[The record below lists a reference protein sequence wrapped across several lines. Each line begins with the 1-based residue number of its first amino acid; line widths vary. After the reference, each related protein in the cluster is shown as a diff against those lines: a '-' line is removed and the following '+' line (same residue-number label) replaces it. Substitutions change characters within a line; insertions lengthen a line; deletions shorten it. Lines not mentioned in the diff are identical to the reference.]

1 MNTPASSEQLLTLS
15 EHSTKTLAE
24 VGCLLIVIAGIW
36 FFFAE
41 LSIPSMQFAKVRRI
55 VAGLLLAAAGIL
67 LIIAIHWGQSV

>member
-1 MNTPASSEQLLTLS
+1 MNMPAAFEQLLTLS
-15 EHSTKTLAE
+15 ESSTKTLAE

-55 VAGLLLAAAGIL
+55 VAGLLLAAAGVL
-67 LIIAIHWGQSV
+67 LIIAIHWGQSL